1 LNFRFIARSCTF
13 FQRFIGKF
21 KKISNRNP
29 SWQKGI
35 QGEDLACRYL
45 KKKGYKILECNWRSG
60 RYEIDMVAK
69 DRECIVFVEV
79 RTRQE
84 NQLCSGYDSVNQ
96 RKKQILKRGIKLYLN
111 KTPYVK
117 TFRLDIISIDWIE
130 GKDNYR
136 LHHYENA
143 NLSGRN
149 RF

>member
-1 LNFRFIARSCTF
+1 MASLCTF
-13 FQRFIGKF
+13 FQKFIGKF
-21 KKISNRNP
+21 KKISNKNL

-35 QGEDLACRYL
+35 RGEDLARRYL

-60 RYEIDMVAK
+60 RCEIDIVAK

-117 TFRLDIISIDWIE
+117 TFRLDVVSIDWIE

-136 LHHYENA
+136 LHHYENVHL
-143 NLSGRN
+143 NPRN